1 MKFSL
6 SVCAS
11 AMLMVPLSASAAEM
25 SGMYYCNGSAAVGL
39 ESGKAKTY
47 KPHDK
52 LTIKVDQ
59 KMITVS
65 GDLDAIYGPTD
76 LVSGTVSIVDERGWV
91 YANGPGI
98 FNAFTLE
105 RNSQGGF
112 DFQFTMHTTVS
123 TFLQRGKCQRW

>member
-11 AMLMVPLSASAAEM
+11 AMLMVPLSAAAEM

-39 ESGKAKTY
+39 ESGKVVTY
-47 KPHDK
+47 EPHDK

-59 KMITVS
+59 KRITVS
-65 GDLDAIYGPTD
+65 GDLNTWYGPSD
-76 LVSGTVSIVDERGWV
+76 QRYGTVSIVDERGWV
-91 YANGPGI
+91 YADGPGI

-112 DFQFTMHTTVS
+112 DFQFTVHTTDS
-123 TFLQRGKCQRW
+123 TFLQSGKCQRW